1 LTEILFKDLSFSIVG
16 AAMEVH
22 KVLGPAFLEIVYQR
36 ALAYEFLLRDITF
49 EEQKLLPVDYKGQ
62 RIGDYKAD
70 FVVDGKIIVEI
81 KVATTLTNA
90 HEAQALNYL
99 AATGYRLAILLN
111 FGTSS
116 LQQKRVVK

>member
-1 LTEILFKDLSFSIVG
+1 LTEILFEDLSFSIVG
-16 AAMEVH
+16 VAMEVH

-36 ALAYEFLLRDITF
+36 ALAYKLLLRGILF

-62 RIGDYKAD
+62 RIDDYKAD

-81 KVATTLTNA
+81 KVTTTLTNA